1 MCDKVRDAGWGTV
14 TPGGASGEVGA
25 GGPGRPQV
33 GGVRLA
39 RKVRSPQ
46 GGAMGEEERVAGCVW
61 GTVGVTQR
69 AGPGWDW
76 GCWMAGWP
84 SAQSTRSLAF
94 FNYHPR
100 VTFSGRLFLPP
111 DLKCPPCLATPFPC
125 FILLAS
131 GLITLL
137 TSYVFH
143 AGQTSGT
150 HPCRPPPVSQGQV

>member
-1 MCDKVRDAGWGTV
+1 
-14 TPGGASGEVGA
+14 
-25 GGPGRPQV
+25 
-33 GGVRLA
+33 
-39 RKVRSPQ
+39 
-46 GGAMGEEERVAGCVW
+46 MGEEQRVAGCVW

-111 DLKCPPCLATPFPC
+111 DLKCPPVCYPLS
-125 FILLAS
+125 LLYSSRLRAYYS
-131 GLITLL
+131 LNTLRVSRGPTRVRHQGLIPVVHPRIPRPGVGKYLL
-137 TSYVFH
+137 NVRVPTPGHS
-143 AGQTSGT
+143 
-150 HPCRPPPVSQGQV
+150 PPSCS